1 MPTTTVV
8 LYTIW
13 GLLPLGF
20 LGMALWSFLERMG
33 GKAQVNDDASLFR
46 QFLFVLGCVLLAVAI
61 DQYAL
66 EWIVSDLLSKILPL
80 GVFQVALLP
89 LILFLGAIIIGPS
102 EEIRIGRAPRPSAKP
117 GQTGPRRGGK
127 S

>member
-8 LYTIW
+8 LYTVW
-13 GLLPLGF
+13 VLLPLGF

-33 GKAQVNDDASLFR
+33 GKTQVHDDASLFR
-46 QFLFVLGCVLLAVAI
+46 QFLFVLGSVLIAVAI

-66 EWIVSDLLSKILPL
+66 KWVVSDILSDVLPL

-89 LILFLGAIIIGPS
+89 LVLFLGAVLIGPS

-117 GQTGPRRGGK
+117 GQTTPRGGGK